1 MGNRVI
7 HFEIPSD
14 DPKKAVKFYEEVFGW
29 SFNNWGEQQT
39 YWLVTTGGDTEPGIN
54 GAILK
59 RDAHVTSLSNT
70 ISVDSIHESVEKIK
84 KHGGEILSEV
94 MPVQGIGWVAYF
106 RDMDGNVFSVMQS
119 DPNAK

>member
-29 SFNNWGEQQT
+29 SFNNWGGQT
-39 YWLVTTGGDTEPGIN
+39 YWLATTGGDTEPGIN

-59 RDAHVTSLSNT
+59 REAPVTGISNT
-70 ISVDSIHESVEKIK
+70 IGVDSIRDTIEKIK
-84 KHGGEILSEV
+84 KHGGEVLSEI
-94 MPVQGIGWVAYF
+94 MPVQGVGWVAYF

-119 DPNAK
+119 DTNAK

>member
-14 DPKKAVKFYEEVFGW
+14 DPPKAVKFYKEVFGW
-29 SFNNWGEQQT
+29 RFDNWGNEQ
-39 YWLVTTGGDTEPGIN
+39 YWLATTGDEGEPGIN

-59 RDAHVTSLSNT
+59 RDTHVMRLSNT
-70 ISVDSIHESVEKIK
+70 IGVTSIHDAVK
-84 KHGGEILSEV
+84 KVKEHGGEVLSEI
-94 MPVQGIGWVAYF
+94 MPVQGVGWVAYF
-106 RDMDGNVFSVMQS
+106 RDIDGNVLSMMQA